1 MRVNDAVT
9 NPKKVSMGGDD
20 FPDSPVPSESRVTWR
35 QLTFVWFGAAMV
47 AQLYQCGVT
56 IGTGMVTLSQSLEAI
71 FWGALFLAVFVGLNG
86 IIGQVTGCNA
96 ALSGTYAYGSKGVVI
111 PGFHIADIG
120 WFVVMIAIFA
130 NIMSTIIPQID
141 IRVFCILFC
150 YLFMTNGYI
159 GFKQMV
165 LLNKIAFPILA
176 LVSFYGLY
184 QVNSLPGGIA
194 GLFEKTF
201 SSNFTMGAAITAII
215 GTWSAGASR
224 AADYFRFAA
233 TGKDTLISSFLGFF
247 GGFTLCIGCGAIWGA
262 ASGST
267 DIGQTLVMLN
277 MIILGGIMFFVQTW
291 TTGEHSAYI
300 TSTALPLSLEV
311 ITGKKFRRR
320 YIVLAV
326 GIIGIVIAGL
336 DIQNYYVPF
345 ISFLGYVIPVIGA
358 IVMTDYF
365 IMAKTKYH
373 WSGHQN
379 FYSIPVN
386 SEDVQH
392 HIFNLATVPVLLIG
406 MLISWLV
413 PWGIPA
419 VNGLIGTA
427 LVYIFF
433 NIVFSMMG
441 VYKKEIERNEL
452 FAAKGAK

>member
-1 MRVNDAVT
+1 MNDNV
-9 NPKKVSMGGDD
+9 KKVSMSGDD
-20 FPDSPVPSESRVTWR
+20 FPDVPVPQEHRVGWT

-56 IGTGMVTLSQSLEAI
+56 LGTGMGALSQSLEAI
-71 FWGALFLAVFVGLNG
+71 LWGALFLSAFVAMNG
-86 IIGQVTGCNA
+86 IIGYVTGCNA

-150 YLFMTNGYI
+150 YLFITNGYI
-159 GFKQMV
+159 GFRQMV
-165 LLNKIAFPILA
+165 ILNKIAFPILA
-176 LVSFYGLY
+176 LVSVYGLF
-184 QVNSLPGGIA
+184 QVNGLPGGIA
-194 GLFEKTF
+194 GLFDKTF
-201 SSNFTMGAAITAII
+201 STNFTMGAAITVVI

-224 AADYFRFAA
+224 AADYFRFSKS
-233 TGKDTLISSFLGFF
+233 GKDTLISSFLGFF
-247 GGFTLCIGCGAIWGA
+247 GGFVLCIGCGAIWGA

-267 DIGQTLVMLN
+267 DIGQTLLLLN
-277 MIILGGIMFFVQTW
+277 MIGLGGLMFFVQTW

-300 TSTALPLSLEV
+300 TSTALPLSVEV
-311 ITGKKFRRR
+311 MTGKKMPRR
-320 YIVLAV
+320 YIILSV
-326 GIIGIVIAGL
+326 GLIGIAIAGL
-336 DIQNYYVPF
+336 NIQNYYVPF

-365 IMAKTKYH
+365 IMAKTSYH
-373 WSGHQN
+373 WSGHKN

-392 HIFNLATVPVLLIG
+392 HIFNPAVVPALVIG
-406 MLISWLV
+406 MLLSWLL

-419 VNGLIGTA
+419 VNGLLSTA
-427 LVYIFF
+427 AVYILSNMLFYG
-433 NIVFSMMG
+433 MG
-441 VYKKEIERNEL
+441 LYRKETERNAA
-452 FAAKGAK
+452 FAAKANADASAK

>member
-1 MRVNDAVT
+1 MDT
-9 NPKKVSMGGDD
+9 NNAEFNEKKATMSGDD
-20 FPDSPVPSESRVTWR
+20 FPNVPVPKEYRVTWH

-56 IGTGMVTLSQSLEAI
+56 IGTGMETLSLALQAI

-86 IIGQVTGCNA
+86 VIGQATGCNA

-130 NIMSTIIPQID
+130 NIMNTLIPQID
-141 IRVFCILFC
+141 IRVFSILFC

-165 LLNKIAFPILA
+165 LLNKVAFPVLA
-176 LVSFYGLY
+176 LVSMYGLY
-184 QVNSLPGGIA
+184 QVNSLPGGIF

-201 SSNFTMGAAITAII
+201 SSTFTMGAAITAII

-224 AADYFRFAA
+224 AADYFRFARSS
-233 TGKDTLISSFLGFF
+233 KDTLISSFLGFF
-247 GGFTLCIGCGAIWGA
+247 GGFILCIGCGAIWGA
-262 ASGST
+262 ASEST
-267 DIGQTLVMLN
+267 DIGKTLVMLN
-277 MIILGGIMFFVQTW
+277 MITLGAIMFFVQTW

-300 TSTALPLSLEV
+300 TSTALPLSIEV
-311 ITGKKFRRR
+311 MTGKKIHRR
-320 YIVLAV
+320 YIILMV
-326 GIIGIVIAGL
+326 GIIGIIIGGL
-336 DIQNYYVPF
+336 SIQNYYVPF

-365 IMAKTKYH
+365 ILAKTKYH
-373 WSGHQN
+373 WSGHEK

-386 SEDVQH
+386 SVDVQH
-392 HIFNLATVPVLLIG
+392 HIFNPATVPALLIG
-406 MLISWLV
+406 MLVSWKL

-427 LVYIFF
+427 IVYIL
-433 NIVFSMMG
+433 FSLLFHRIG
-441 VYKKEIERNEL
+441 VYQKEVERNAI
-452 FAAKGAK
+452 FANQEVS